1 MKGLS
6 QNKKCPLCSSVLC
19 FFLLSIMEM
28 DCLAQDIQNLDPPGN
43 LECLVD
49 KANLIH
55 PEHAQKIR
63 SRGRRLLENTETP
76 IFVVTIDKISDHV
89 DEDISIDDFG
99 ERLFDQWQIGSSG
112 NEENEENL
120 SKGVLLL
127 VSNESGE
134 ARIIL
139 GAGWEEG
146 KNDYCEWVYD
156 SVITPRFRASKYS
169 RGIFAG
175 FDALLRMDQIG
186 MAIIEKDN
194 PHNDVPSP
202 RGSFRANHSPKEGFS
217 PLFILAIVVGLWTLI
232 SVWSSGSGGLAWRF
246 WAKTF
251 SLLTSFKK

>member
-19 FFLLSIMEM
+19 FFLLSIMRM
-28 DCLAQDIQNLDPPGN
+28 NCPAQDIQNLDPPGP

-76 IFVVTIDKISDHV
+76 IIVVTIDKISDHV
-89 DEDISIDDFG
+89 DEDISIDDFAK
-99 ERLFDQWQIGSSG
+99 RLFDQWQIGSSANEG
-112 NEENEENL
+112 NEETL
-120 SKGVLLL
+120 GVLLL

-134 ARIIL
+134 ARIKI
-139 GAGWEEG
+139 GDGWEEE
-146 KNDYCEWVYD
+146 KVEHCQWIYD
-156 SVITPRFRASKYS
+156 KVITPRFGASKYS
-169 RGIFAG
+169 RGILAG
-175 FDALLRMDQIG
+175 FDALLRMIPKG

-217 PLFILAIVVGLWTLI
+217 PLFILAIVVGLYTLI
-232 SVWSSGSGGLAWRF
+232 SVWFYGSKGLAWRF

>member
-43 LECLVD
+43 LEYLVD
-49 KANLIH
+49 KINLIH

-63 SRGRRLLENTETP
+63 DLGKRLLENTETP
-76 IFVVTIDKISDHV
+76 IIVVTIDKISDHV
-89 DEDISIDDFG
+89 DEDISIDDFA

-112 NEENEENL
+112 NDGNEENL

-127 VSNESGE
+127 FSNESGE

-139 GAGWEEG
+139 GAGWFQE
-146 KNDYCEWVYD
+146 KRDYCQWVYD
-156 SVITPRFRASKYS
+156 SVIAPRFRASKYS

-175 FDALLRMDQIG
+175 FDILLRSMDIVE
-186 MAIIEKDN
+186 IESEHGRPN
-194 PHNDVPSP
+194 F
-202 RGSFRANHSPKEGFS
+202 GPKGNFS
-217 PLFILAIVVGLWTLI
+217 PPFILAIVLGLWTLI

-246 WAKTF
+246 WAKIFSYLTTF
-251 SLLTSFKK
+251 GK